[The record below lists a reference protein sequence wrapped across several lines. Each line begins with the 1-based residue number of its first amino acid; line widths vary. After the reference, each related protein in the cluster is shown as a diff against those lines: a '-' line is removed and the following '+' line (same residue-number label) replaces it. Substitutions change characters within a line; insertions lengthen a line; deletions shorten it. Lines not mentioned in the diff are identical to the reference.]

1 MFNSHFAANLLENLA
16 VCVSEG
22 YSVKLTI
29 ALKRRQTYMI
39 YPPHLYQVLNQ
50 QIPVLLPVQ
59 RPKVQVQVQYQWSM
73 YQYMNFKYKYTST

>member
-1 MFNSHFAANLLENLA
+1 MFNSHFAANLVENLA

-39 YPPHLYQVLNQ
+39 YPHTCIKYSTN
-50 QIPVLLPVQ
+50 
-59 RPKVQVQVQYQWSM
+59 K
-73 YQYMNFKYKYTST
+73 YQYCYLYKGLKYKYRYSTNGPCTST